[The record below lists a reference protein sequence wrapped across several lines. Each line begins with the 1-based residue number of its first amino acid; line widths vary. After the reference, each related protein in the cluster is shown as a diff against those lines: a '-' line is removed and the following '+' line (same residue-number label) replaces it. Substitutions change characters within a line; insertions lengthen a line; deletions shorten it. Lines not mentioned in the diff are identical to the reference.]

1 MKYTQ
6 IIILACILLIIT
18 SCDSRNVEPES
29 FQLTLHA
36 NPETIF
42 RDNNETYSII
52 SAIVKDDND
61 FGISGTEVK
70 FRTNIGSIIGA
81 VSTDSSG
88 VAESTFWDSN
98 DLGVATI
105 EAFVGDVSASTQ
117 VTIQELVNN
126 EVASI
131 AFDNAPLN
139 IQVQGTG
146 GQESGVL
153 RAYLHDL
160 NGNIID
166 TNQGVFFQLLSHP
179 LGALINGQTESD
191 TVSAQNGS
199 AAVIISS
206 GTASGIVSVRAST
219 YTEEGI
225 LISAEKSNIIIHSG
239 PPNSV
244 DFSISGDDSGED
256 MGGGLW
262 VVEVSALLTDS
273 YGNPVDSGT
282 AVFFSLPEDPD
293 FASGQANSYVGN
305 ENANG
310 DTLQGTA
317 YTNLIYEGTMTN
329 NFVMVQVD
337 TGEFSD
343 NDSLRLPLQAPHLD
357 ITVTPAHIDWD
368 ESSPNNPPDD
378 QSTTVRVI
386 VKDGQNNPINNQRVI
401 FSSSLGD
408 PVDMGTDEDNDDFT
422 EITGQQG
429 EAGLVLKD
437 IEFHRYECPAP
448 GPGGPGFATCTITA
462 TLLGNVVSGSSVIS
476 LFRYEDFNP

>member
-1 MKYTQ
+1 MK
-6 IIILACILLIIT
+6 IINLILLTAIIFT
-18 SCDSRNVEPES
+18 ISSCDKRNLEAVNY
-29 FQLTLHA
+29 QMVLQA
-36 NPETIF
+36 NPTTIF
-42 RDNNETYSII
+42 RDNNLTYSTIT
-52 SAIVKDDND
+52 AIVKDGND
-61 FGISGTEVK
+61 FAVSGIEVL
-70 FRTNIGSIIGA
+70 FRTNIGSIIGSA
-81 VSTDSSG
+81 TTDSSG
-88 VAESTFWDSN
+88 VAKSTFWDSN
-98 DLGVATI
+98 ALGIATI
-105 EAFVGDVSASTQ
+105 EAFCENSSAQIQ
-117 VTIQELVNN
+117 VNIIEPVYN

-146 GQESGVL
+146 GQESSSLNVF
-153 RAYLHDL
+153 LHDL

-166 TNQGVFFQLLSHP
+166 TDQDVFFQLLNHP
-179 LGALINGQTESD
+179 LGALINGNTISD

-199 AAVIISS
+199 ASVVISS
-206 GTASGIVSVRAST
+206 GTSSGIVRVRAAT
-219 YTEEGI
+219 YTTEGL

-262 VVEVSALLTDS
+262 RVEVSALLTDN

-282 AVFFSLPEDPD
+282 AVFFSLPQDPD
-293 FASGQANSYVGN
+293 FASVQANSYVGN

-310 DTLQGTA
+310 DTLEGTA

-329 NFVMVQVD
+329 DYVLVQVD

-343 NDSLRLPLQAPHLD
+343 TDSLRLPLQTPYLD

-368 ESSPNNPPDD
+368 DSNPNNPPDE
-378 QSTTVRVI
+378 QYATVRVI

-401 FSSSLGD
+401 FSSSLGE
-408 PVDMGTDEDNDDFT
+408 PLDMGTDDDNDVFT

-437 IEFHRYECPAP
+437 VQFHRYECPAP
-448 GPGGPGFATCTITA
+448 APGGPGMTSCTITA
-462 TLLGNVVSGSSVIS
+462 TLLGNVVSGSSIIS
-476 LFRYEDFNP
+476 LFRYDDFNP

>member
-1 MKYTQ
+1 MKYIQ
-6 IIILACILLIIT
+6 IIILACIILMIT

-52 SAIVKDDND
+52 SAIVKDDNN
-61 FGISGTEVK
+61 FGISGIEVK

-98 DLGVATI
+98 DLGIATI
-105 EAFVGDVSASTQ
+105 EAFVGDVTATTQ
-117 VTIQELVNN
+117 VTIIELVNN

-146 GQESGVL
+146 GQESGNL

-166 TNQGVFFQLLSHP
+166 TNQEVFFQLLSHP
-179 LGALINGQTESD
+179 LGALINGQTTSD
-191 TVSAQNGS
+191 TVFAQNGS

-293 FASGQANSYVGN
+293 FASVQANSYVGN

-310 DTLQGTA
+310 DTLEGTA

-329 NFVMVQVD
+329 DHVMVQVD

-343 NDSLRLPLQAPHLD
+343 NDTLRLPLQGPHMD

-378 QSTTVRVI
+378 QSATVRVI

-408 PVDMGTDEDNDDFT
+408 PVDMGTDEDDDDFT
-422 EITGQQG
+422 EITGHQG

-448 GPGGPGFATCTITA
+448 GPGGPGFTTCTITA
-462 TLLGNVVSGSSVIS
+462 TILGNVVSGSSVIS
-476 LFRYEDFNP
+476 LFRYDDFNP